1 MTHSSLKDIY
11 SPESFGLSSRTRIST
26 LGTNHIA
33 FVVDR
38 KSRIIMKDG
47 RIVLE
52 KAEKVWDQNPN
63 MTVSLRTN
71 APVCSKTRAFL
82 NDRGIDILPI

>member
-1 MTHSSLKDIY
+1 MTKSSLKDIY

-26 LGTNHIA
+26 LGADHIA

-47 RIVLE
+47 KGVLE
-52 KAEKVWDQNPN
+52 KAEKVWAQKPG
-63 MTVSLRTN
+63 MTISLKTS

-82 NDRGIDILPI
+82 DVHGIDILPL

>member
-1 MTHSSLKDIY
+1 MAQSSLNGIY

-26 LGTNHIA
+26 VGTDHIA

-47 RIVLE
+47 RGVLE
-52 KAEKVWDQNPN
+52 KAEKVWSLNP
-63 MTVSLRTN
+63 TLTISLKTN

-82 NDRGIDILPI
+82 KDRGIDVLPL